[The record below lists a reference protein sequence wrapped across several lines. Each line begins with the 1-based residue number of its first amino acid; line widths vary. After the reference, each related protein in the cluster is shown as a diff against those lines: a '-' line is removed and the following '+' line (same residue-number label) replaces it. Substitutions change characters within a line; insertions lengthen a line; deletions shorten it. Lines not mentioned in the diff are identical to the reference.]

1 MWAPSVRSG
10 TFKVYNP
17 FLPILFWYSMNDK
30 LLKFFERQIILEN
43 KIVESV
49 NEAVK
54 KIENEAVSTA
64 LKGISLDSK
73 KHAMMYQSVI
83 HLMTTTSAALNEEQL
98 DLQKK
103 IISNHIKMEE
113 AVIKELET
121 IVPSI
126 EEEKVR
132 LILSAI
138 LQDEQRHHKLLKTL
152 YEILVRGEAV
162 TEGDWWDAL
171 WGDVPGLW
179 G

>member
-1 MWAPSVRSG
+1 MSDE
-10 TFKVYNP
+10 
-17 FLPILFWYSMNDK
+17 LI
-30 LLKFFERQIILEN
+30 KFFERQIKLEN
-43 KIVESV
+43 KIVDSV
-49 NEAVK
+49 HDAVD

-73 KHAMMYQSVI
+73 KHAMMYESVI
-83 HLMTTTSAALNEEQL
+83 NLMTITSAALNEEQL

-103 IISNHIKMEE
+103 VIGSHIKMEE
-113 AVIKELET
+113 AVIKELQKVVPT
-121 IVPSI
+121 I
-126 EEEKVR
+126 EDDKVG

-138 LQDEQRHHKLLKTL
+138 LKDEERHHKLLKTL

-162 TEGDWWDAL
+162 TEGDWWDAI

>member
-1 MWAPSVRSG
+1 MS
-10 TFKVYNP
+10 
-17 FLPILFWYSMNDK
+17 DK
-30 LLKFFERQIILEN
+30 LLKFFERQITLEN

-49 NEAVK
+49 KTAVS
-54 KIENEAVSTA
+54 KIDNEAVSTA
-64 LKGISLDSK
+64 LTGISLDST

-83 HLMTTTSAALNEEQL
+83 SLMTTSSAALNEEQL

-103 IISNHIKMEE
+103 VISDHIKMEE
-113 AVIKELET
+113 AVIKELKKV
-121 IVPSI
+121 VPTV
-126 EEEKVR
+126 EDEKVG

-138 LQDEQRHHKLLKTL
+138 LHDEERHHKLLSTL

-162 TEGDWWDAL
+162 TEGDWYDAV